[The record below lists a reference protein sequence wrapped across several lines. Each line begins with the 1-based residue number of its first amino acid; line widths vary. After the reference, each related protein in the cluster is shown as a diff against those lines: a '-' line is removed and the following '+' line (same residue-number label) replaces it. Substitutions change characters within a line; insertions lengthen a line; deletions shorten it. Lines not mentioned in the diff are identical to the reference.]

1 MPPKSIC
8 TIPLVALVISPIC
21 DLKPFV
27 YSTASIGVV
36 LFQISHTNREN
47 QLKPPITS
55 LSKNALSW
63 AGRSRNLTWSPHD
76 VMVRQNLTN
85 TCTNLSQYWTRMQ
98 RECLFYWVDELK
110 LLWNPGCLPFTQTTQ
125 VEILCINIYYSDANS
140 PAFGRRL
147 TLFCLISR
155 SPALVHK
162 SPAFYVRYKYWI
174 LSKKLH
180 RLSLRFSPFLAKN
193 LTFSYSQYGFWGI
206 FARI

>member
-1 MPPKSIC
+1 MYYTTCGSGDFTNI
-8 TIPLVALVISPIC
+8 
-21 DLKPFV
+21 DHMWLKTV
-27 YSTASIGVV
+27 RLQYSVHWRGT
-36 LFQISHTNREN
+36 LPNFSHKQRESAE
-47 QLKPPITS
+47 TS
-55 LSKNALSW
+55 EHFAKQERIEL
-63 AGRSRNLTWSPHD
+63 GPQVTQSPHD

-85 TCTNLSQYWTRMQ
+85 ACTNLSQYWTSMQ

-110 LLWNPGCLPFTQTTQ
+110 LLWNPECLPFTQTTQ

-174 LSKKLH
+174 LSKKLN
-180 RLSLRFSPFLAKN
+180 RLSLKCSPFLAKN
-193 LTFSYSQYGFWGI
+193 LTFSYSQYSFWGI

>member
-63 AGRSRNLTWSPHD
+63 ASRSRNLTWSPHD

-85 TCTNLSQYWTRMQ
+85 TCTNLSQYWTSMQ
-98 RECLFYWVDELK
+98 RECLFYWVDEYCYWSCFEIRGAYHSHKPPRWKSCALTYITVMPTLP
-110 LLWNPGCLPFTQTTQ
+110 LLAGDLRFFA
-125 VEILCINIYYSDANS
+125 LS
-140 PAFGRRL
+140 P
-147 TLFCLISR
+147 T
-155 SPALVHK
+155 LVHK
-162 SPAFYVRYKYWI
+162 SPAFYVHYKYWI
-174 LSKKLH
+174 LSKK
-180 RLSLRFSPFLAKN
+180 
-193 LTFSYSQYGFWGI
+193 
-206 FARI
+206 

>member
-21 DLKPFV
+21 DLKTFV
-27 YSTASIGVV
+27 YSTVSIGVV

-85 TCTNLSQYWTRMQ
+85 ACTNLSQYWTSMQ
-98 RECLFYWVDELK
+98 RECWFYWVDELK

-125 VEILCINIYYSDANS
+125 VEILCINILQWCQLSHFWQETY
-140 PAFGRRL
+140 AFLRRL
-147 TLFCLISR
+147 PFSR
-155 SPALVHK
+155 
-162 SPAFYVRYKYWI
+162 FG
-174 LSKKLH
+174 
-180 RLSLRFSPFLAKN
+180 
-193 LTFSYSQYGFWGI
+193 T
-206 FARI
+206 

>member
-1 MPPKSIC
+1 MYYTTCGSGDFTNIDH
-8 TIPLVALVISPIC
+8 VW
-21 DLKPFV
+21 LKTV
-27 YSTASIGVV
+27 HLQYSFIGVV

-85 TCTNLSQYWTRMQ
+85 ACTNLSQYWTSMQ
-98 RECLFYWVDELK
+98 RECWFYWVDELK

-147 TLFCLISR
+147 TLFCLVSR
-155 SPALVHK
+155 SPALLHK
-162 SPAFYVRYKYWI
+162 SSAFYVHYKYWI
-174 LSKKLH
+174 LSKK
-180 RLSLRFSPFLAKN
+180 
-193 LTFSYSQYGFWGI
+193 
-206 FARI
+206 